1 MEIVLKV
8 SYLEIYN
15 EDKEETLAIKE
26 DIDGGIRVAGLSE
39 VTMTSAGDMFRCLEN
54 GSVGRTT
61 GSTAMNLQSSR
72 SHGYLHHLC
81 TAQKGRFKRVLLS
94 CQIPFGGSCRFRESE
109 THSSTE
115 DRFREGV
122 NINRGLLAFGN
133 VISALGDENGCKSHI
148 PYRDSKLTRLLQDS
162 LGGNVKKCFITC
174 LVAGIIIFSGPV
186 GHFVPRQSQI
196 TSSPGRGHTMRF
208 EGFHPP
214 IPCVLSFL
222 YLRHK

>member
-39 VTMTSAGDMFRCLEN
+39 VTVTSAGDMFRCLEN

-61 GSTAMNLQSSR
+61 WSTAMNLQSSR
-72 SHGYLHHLC
+72 SHAIFTIYVQLKKEDSSESFCHAKFHLVDLAGSERAKR
-81 TAQKGRFKRVLLS
+81 TQAQ
-94 CQIPFGGSCRFRESE
+94 
-109 THSSTE
+109 E

-122 NINRGLLAFGN
+122 NINRGLLALGN